1 MVEREARPNGPR
13 AVIWFV
19 TRKYPPRIGGMERS
33 TWELTTRIAARRD
46 VRVIALRSGS
56 AWLPFFLVSAAFS
69 IARGALARRIAVLHL
84 GDAVLS
90 PLGCLA
96 KWLRVPAS
104 VTVRGLD
111 VTYTNPIYR
120 IWLVLFFRNLDAY
133 VCLSRSTRAAA
144 IRAGAP
150 ERRTSIIGNGVT
162 PVTTVE
168 GARQADLLLFVGR
181 LVRRKGLQWF
191 VEEVL
196 PKVVQHR
203 SSVRLAVI
211 GAGPERGAIR
221 AAAVS
226 AGVADRIDWLGAVT
240 DAERSLWLSR
250 AAICVAPNIHVP
262 GDMEGFGNVALEAAA
277 AGCALI
283 AADLEGLRD
292 AIVDGQ
298 GGRLVASEDA
308 CAWTT
313 AISNLLDDPTHAAA
327 LGTRARAWAWSERDW
342 ESVCDRYIA
351 MFDTIASAHA
361 ANRLGSQ

>member
-1 MVEREARPNGPR
+1 MNERGARPNETR

-33 TWELTTRIAARRD
+33 TWELTTRMATRRE

-56 AWLPFFLVSAAFS
+56 AWLPFFLAGAAFS
-69 IARGALARRIAVLHL
+69 IASGALAGRIKVLHL
-84 GDAVLS
+84 GDAVLA

-96 KWLRVPAS
+96 KWLGVPAS

-120 IWLVLFFRNLDAY
+120 IWLLLFFRNLDAY

-162 PVTTVE
+162 PATTVE
-168 GARQADLLLFVGR
+168 AARQADLLLFVGR
-181 LVRRKGLQWF
+181 LVRRKGLEWF
-191 VEEVL
+191 VQEVL
-196 PKVVQHR
+196 PKVAQHR
-203 SSVRLAVI
+203 EAVRLAVI

-221 AAAVS
+221 TAAVR

-240 DAERSLWLSR
+240 DAERNLWLSR
-250 AAICVAPNIHVP
+250 AAICIAPNVHVP

-277 AGCALI
+277 SGCALI

-308 CAWTT
+308 DAWTT
-313 AISNLLDDPTHAAA
+313 AISDLLEDPTRAAA
-327 LGTRARAWAWSERDW
+327 LGARARAWAWSERDW
-342 ESVCDRYIA
+342 ESVCDRYSA
-351 MFDTIASAHA
+351 MFDATAAAHA
-361 ANRLGSQ
+361 ARGPGSR

>member
-1 MVEREARPNGPR
+1 MIERGPRPNGTR
-13 AVIWFV
+13 ATIWFV

-33 TWELTTRIAARRD
+33 TWELTTRMATRRE

-56 AWLPFFLVSAAFS
+56 AWLPFFLISAAFS
-69 IARGALARRIAVLHL
+69 IASGAVAGRIAVLHL
-84 GDAVLS
+84 GDAVLA

-96 KWLRVPAS
+96 KWLGVPAS

-120 IWLVLFFRNLDAY
+120 IWLLLFFRNLDAY

-144 IRAGAP
+144 ILAGAP

-162 PVTTVE
+162 PATTVE
-168 GARQADLLLFVGR
+168 VARQTDLLLFVGR

-191 VEEVL
+191 VQEVL
-196 PKVVQHR
+196 PKVAQHR
-203 SSVRLAVI
+203 KGVRLAVI

-240 DAERSLWLSR
+240 DAERNLWLSR
-250 AAICVAPNIHVP
+250 AAICIAPNVRVP

-298 GGRLVASEDA
+298 GGFLVASEDVD
-308 CAWTT
+308 AWTT
-313 AISNLLDDPTHAAA
+313 AISDLLEDPTRAAV
-327 LGTRARAWAWSERDW
+327 LGARARAWAWSERDW
-342 ESVCDRYIA
+342 ESVCDRYSA
-351 MFDTIASAHA
+351 MFDAIAAAHA
-361 ANRLGSQ
+361 AKRSGSQ